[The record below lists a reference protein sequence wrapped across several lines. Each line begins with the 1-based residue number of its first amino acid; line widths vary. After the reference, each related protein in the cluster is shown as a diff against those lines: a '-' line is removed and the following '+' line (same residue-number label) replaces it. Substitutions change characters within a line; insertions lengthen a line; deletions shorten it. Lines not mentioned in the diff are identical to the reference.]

1 VRKLK
6 KNVSFPNELHNYD
19 KGIDYYEE
27 LRQLLINYNI
37 ASTYIMGIDLVL
49 KYGLKTFFSK
59 FKRKEI
65 REGSLNDFASTNTH
79 ETLINGEIE
88 SNSQELIFLLANMI
102 RSIGQR
108 SGIKWE
114 N

>member
-6 KNVSFPNELHNYD
+6 KNVSFPNELPNYD
-19 KGIDYYEE
+19 RGIDYYEE

-37 ASTYIMGIDLVL
+37 SSTYIMGIDLVL

-59 FKRKEI
+59 FRRKEI
-65 REGSLNDFASTNTH
+65 RSGSLNDFASTNTR
-79 ETLINGEIE
+79 ETHINGEVE
-88 SNSQELIFLLANMI
+88 SSSQELIFLLANMI
-102 RSIGQR
+102 RSIGYQN
-108 SGIKWE
+108 GIEWK